1 MNEQIWFFQCLNAN
15 SIQNEELQI
24 TNLIQKDNCNIDFY
38 VWKKLVFLIFQK
50 SIFYNCEKSTVGS
63 VQKGIQ
69 RK

>member
-1 MNEQIWFFQCLNAN
+1 MNKNYFFQCLNAN
-15 SIQNEELQI
+15 AIQNEELQT
-24 TNLIQKDNCNIDFY
+24 TNLIQNDNCNIDFY

-50 SIFYNCEKSTVGS
+50 SIFYNCEKSTVGW